1 MSNID
6 SGSDGFISFR
16 GYRTWYRIVGD
27 VKEATPGKCPVLALH
42 GSPVSHHS
50 LEPLARLVDTGR
62 PVIFYDQLGCGN
74 SDQPDD
80 QSIWSMELFVDELAT
95 VREALGL
102 SHVHLF
108 GHSFGGVISL
118 EYMLT
123 KPTGIASLTLHS
135 TPVSFPLSGAEES
148 RLRSELPLEVQ
159 ETLDRHEADGTIDD
173 PEYQEAQDVFAHQH
187 IWRLDPLPDYLLRSL
202 ENLQVAEFDL
212 DEWDIRSRL
221 GEIETPT
228 LITSGQYDIVT
239 PMLAEILQDNIAG
252 SEWELFEGSSHYA
265 HAEEPEHFLSNLD
278 GFLTRNEQPQN

>member
-6 SGSDGFISFR
+6 SGSEGFISFR
-16 GYRTWYRIVGD
+16 GFNTWYRIIGD
-27 VKEATPGKCPVLALH
+27 TKQSAPGKFPVLALH
-42 GSPVSHHS
+42 GSPISHQS
-50 LEPLARLVDTGR
+50 LEPLARLINTGR

-80 QSIWSMELFVDELAT
+80 QSIWSMELFVHELAT

-108 GHSFGGVISL
+108 GHSFGGMIAL

-123 KPTGIASLTLHS
+123 KPSGIASLTLHS
-135 TPVSFPLSGAEES
+135 TSASFPLFVAEWA
-148 RLRSELPLEVQ
+148 RLESELPADIQ
-159 ETLDRHEADGTIDD
+159 ETLAKHEADGTMDD
-173 PEYQEAQDVFAHQH
+173 PAYQEARSVFDQQY

-202 ENLQVAEFDL
+202 ENPQVAEFDL

-239 PMLAEILQDNIAG
+239 PILAEILQENIAG
-252 SEWELFEGSSHYA
+252 SEWVLFEESSHYA
-265 HAEEPEHFLSNLD
+265 HAEEPKHFLSILD
-278 GFLTRNEQPQN
+278 GFLTRNERPQN